1 MRKLLRHRDARLY
14 LAGQSLSIAGDNA
27 LWLAMGIYVKIL
39 TGSSSAAGLTF
50 LAYVCGSMLAPAA
63 GLLADRVRRRPLL
76 LIANLA
82 GAALVGTLLA
92 AGPGRV
98 WLIYAVMFGY
108 GAVGSLISAAQTALI
123 PVIVPAELLGEA
135 NAVLGAASTGLRII
149 TPLAGAGLLAL
160 AGPAPVIALDAATF
174 AIAALTTA
182 ALRTREPAPPRP
194 GRAVSGQPVSGQSV
208 AGQSA
213 GGQSAGGRS
222 LAGRAVADGD
232 LAPAEPAAR
241 LRAEVTA
248 GMRHLVRTPDLR
260 RLLQA
265 GVVALLAFGFFETV
279 PFAVVGQGLGRAP
292 TFLGVLETGMGAG
305 ALAGAAA
312 AAPVMRRIGERGLV
326 AAGLASSAAAC
337 LLLLSHSLP
346 AVLAGMAV
354 EGADI
359 VWVNVGA
366 YTMLQR
372 LTPAGLLGRAEAALN
387 LGVLIPQAASIA
399 LGAALL
405 SVLGYRVLLVIMA
418 VVLGAACAPLLRPRR
433 TRPVVVSTVVVRPVV
448 VSTVVAD
455 AAVSLARPRQPS

>member
-1 MRKLLRHRDARLY
+1 MAMRKLLRHRDARLY

-50 LAYVCGSMLAPAA
+50 FAYACGSLLAPAA
-63 GLLADRVRRRPLL
+63 GLVADRARRRPLL
-76 LIANLA
+76 VIANLA
-82 GAALVGTLLA
+82 GMVLVGALLA

-123 PVIVPAELLGEA
+123 PFIVPGDLLGEA
-135 NAVLGAASTGLRII
+135 NAVLGAASTGLRIV

-182 ALRTREPAPPRP
+182 ALRAREPARPRP
-194 GRAVSGQPVSGQSV
+194 GP
-208 AGQSA
+208 SA
-213 GGQSAGGRS
+213 
-222 LAGRAVADGD
+222 ADGD
-232 LAPAEPAAR
+232 LAPAQAAAR
-241 LRAEVTA
+241 LWAEVTA
-248 GMRHLVRTPDLR
+248 GMRHLVQTPDLR

-292 TFLGVLETGMGAG
+292 AFLGVLETGMGVG

-312 AAPVMRRIGERGLV
+312 AAPAMRRIGERGLV
-326 AAGLASSAAAC
+326 AAGLLSSAGAC
-337 LLLLSHSLP
+337 VLLLSHALP
-346 AVLAGMAV
+346 AVLAGMAL

-366 YTMLQR
+366 ITMLQR
-372 LTPAGLLGRAEAALN
+372 RTPPALLGRAEAALN
-387 LGVLIPQAASIA
+387 LGVLIPQTASIA

-418 VVLGAACAPLLRPRR
+418 VVLAAACAPLRRPGRP
-433 TRPVVVSTVVVRPVV
+433 RPVVPATAL
-448 VSTVVAD
+448 VA
-455 AAVSLARPRQPS
+455 AETGVSLARRRPPS